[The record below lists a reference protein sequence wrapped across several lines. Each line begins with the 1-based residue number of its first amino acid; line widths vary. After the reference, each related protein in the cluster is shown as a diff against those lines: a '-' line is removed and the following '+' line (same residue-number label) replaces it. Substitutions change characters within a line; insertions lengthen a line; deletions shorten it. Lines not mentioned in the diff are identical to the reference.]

1 MRIHVGRILEDK
13 VNRMRNGKGK
23 ETGCLVGVVEVVAE
37 VLQLS
42 LNINHCVM
50 LVAVYCRRR
59 PRRDAF
65 RGFRHC
71 LFF

>member
-1 MRIHVGRILEDK
+1 MRIHVGRILGDK

-42 LNINHCVM
+42 LNINQGVM
-50 LVAVYCRRR
+50 LVAVCCKCRLWCNACRS
-59 PRRDAF
+59 
-65 RGFRHC
+65 
-71 LFF
+71 LL